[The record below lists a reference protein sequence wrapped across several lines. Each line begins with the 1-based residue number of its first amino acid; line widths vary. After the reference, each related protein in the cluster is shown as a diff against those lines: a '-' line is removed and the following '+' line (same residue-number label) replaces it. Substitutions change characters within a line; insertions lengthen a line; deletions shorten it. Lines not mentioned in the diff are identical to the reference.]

1 MILLE
6 LDEIE
11 NLIDEYGDIIY
22 KFCIKLTQNKDDG
35 EDLYQQTFLK
45 AMELRHK
52 LNKNK
57 NPKSFLIS
65 VSIKLWKNSIRKN
78 IRRNTIAPRINI
90 DEYESLDIK
99 DTKVNIETA
108 IINKEIEFEVNL
120 VVSKLEDKFKF
131 PIIMYYTAQM
141 SVEEISKAL
150 KIPKG
155 TVKSRLHKARIII
168 KDGLEAMGYERI

>member
-1 MILLE
+1 ME

-22 KFCIKLTQNKDDG
+22 KFCIKITQNKDDG

-141 SVEEISKAL
+141 SVEEISKSL

>member
-1 MILLE
+1 ME

>member
-1 MILLE
+1 MDLE
-6 LDEIE
+6 DIE
-11 NLIDEYGDIIY
+11 SLIDEYGGIIY
-22 KFCIKLTQNKDDG
+22 KFCIKLTQDKDDG

-45 AMELRHK
+45 AMELRDK
-52 LNKNK
+52 LNKDK

-65 VSIKLWKNSIRKN
+65 VSIKLWKNYIRKN
-78 IRRNTIAPRINI
+78 TRRNTIAQGINI

-99 DTKVNIETA
+99 DNKVNIENE
-108 IINKEIEFEVNL
+108 IINKEIESEVNL

-155 TVKSRLHKARIII
+155 TVKSRLYKARIII
-168 KDGLEAMGYERI
+168 KDRLEAMGYERI

>member
-11 NLIDEYGDIIY
+11 NIIDEYGDIIY

-52 LNKNK
+52 LNKDK

-65 VSIKLWKNSIRKN
+65 VSIKLWKNSVRKN
-78 IRRNTIAPRINI
+78 IRRNTIAPGINI

-108 IINKEIEFEVNL
+108 IINKEIEFEVSSVISEL
-120 VVSKLEDKFKF
+120 DDKFKF

-155 TVKSRLHKARIII
+155 TVKSRLYKARIII
-168 KDGLEAMGYERI
+168 KDRLEAMGYERI

>member
-1 MILLE
+1 ME

-45 AMELRHK
+45 AMELRDK

-65 VSIKLWKNSIRKN
+65 ISIKIWKNYIRKN

-99 DTKVNIETA
+99 DTKVNIETS

-141 SVEEISKAL
+141 SVEEISKSL
-150 KIPKG
+150 KIPRG
-155 TVKSRLHKARIII
+155 TVKSRLYKARIII
-168 KDGLEAMGYERI
+168 KDGLEDMGYERI